1 MSIKNVLS
9 ICFFLA
15 IHGLLFAQRDTS
27 YQTVR
32 QESGEYLAPI
42 IETPSDRLFRT
53 QAPSKW
59 MFKLD
64 LTQVFSNVGNDLQSA
79 SSPNG
84 FPVVVGAEYK
94 LSPAFSMGAYYGLR
108 IGDQPANALL
118 GRSGWLYSASLAVEG
133 RWYHDMK
140 KRMSAGRS
148 ANNFGGRY
156 AGLEARIFNSSL
168 TDSWKSRSI
177 TLRYGL
183 QQRFLRRGYF
193 DVSIGAGFVEFPS
206 IWGSPRGFGTDQRV
220 SVGLAAFLPK
230 VKTETV
236 GGALCEV
243 LHCQDEQDRMLK
255 INLFNVVDFRSNGSV
270 YFLSLQP
277 NIAFEHKIGRSPF
290 SVEVD
295 LEALYRRGKFPY
307 YSGQDMQYYTS
318 RYASARWNATGELRW
333 YYNMRKRILDGRS
346 GNNLSGAFVG
356 LQLNRNQL
364 IKSAVHYNNDVPGI
378 FLGSLVTG
386 DYWTSNFVWGIQQR
400 LLDRGFIQFKIGGGR
415 TFGGTNYRYEGPDQ
429 PLTKVGR
436 PNEINVVADLKVG
449 FAF

>member
-1 MSIKNVLS
+1 MSIKHFLS

-15 IHGLLFAQRDTS
+15 IHGSLFAQRDTS

-53 QAPSKW
+53 QVPSKW
-59 MFKLD
+59 IFKLD

-84 FPVVVGAEYK
+84 VPVVIGAEYK
-94 LSPAFSMGAYYGLR
+94 LSPAFSIGAYYGLR

-156 AGLEARIFNSSL
+156 VALEASILNNNPLTESWDDRRIA
-168 TDSWKSRSI
+168 
-177 TLRYGL
+177 LRYGL
-183 QQRFLRRGYF
+183 QQRFMRRGYF
-193 DVSIGAGFVEFPS
+193 DVSIGAG
-206 IWGSPRGFGTDQRV
+206 ITKGSPIFKYSTVFSTDQRV

-230 VKTETV
+230 VKTETRNS
-236 GGALCEV
+236 ALCEV

-255 INLFNVVDFRSNGSV
+255 INLFDVVDFQSNGIV
-270 YFLSLQP
+270 YNFEMRP
-277 NIAFEHKIGRSPF
+277 NITFEHKIGQSPF
-290 SVEVD
+290 SVELD
-295 LEALYRRGKFPY
+295 LEALYHKGKYRY
-307 YSGQDMQYYTS
+307 YSWMDQRDYTS
-318 RYASARWNATGELRW
+318 RYASAKWNATGELRW

-356 LQLNRNQL
+356 LQLNRNQFDQKCRAL
-364 IKSAVHYNNDVPGI
+364 
-378 FLGSLVTG
+378 
-386 DYWTSNFVWGIQQR
+386 QQ
-400 LLDRGFIQFKIGGGR
+400 
-415 TFGGTNYRYEGPDQ
+415 
-429 PLTKVGR
+429 
-436 PNEINVVADLKVG
+436 
-449 FAF
+449 